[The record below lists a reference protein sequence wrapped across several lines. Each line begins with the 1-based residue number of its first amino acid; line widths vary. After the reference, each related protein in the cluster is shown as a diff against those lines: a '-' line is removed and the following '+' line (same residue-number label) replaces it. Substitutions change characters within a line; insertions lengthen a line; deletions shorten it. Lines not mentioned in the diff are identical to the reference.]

1 MTTLP
6 LDLKPTALF
15 GDLQQDAGDTYLP
28 EAATYVGRNVGDGLD
43 YRFTPGAL
51 AGANYLMAD
60 MLLIGTEA
68 GVFVLELQEG
78 DDGPVFGFL
87 YSLLPQASARMRLP
101 LESVNQ
107 NRWMYDR
114 EGAWL
119 KPRVQGQRV
128 NLERVDR
135 MRILIYM
142 TGDAPVRWSMTPVR
156 ATVDEPPRLEQPLL
170 PDGPLID
177 ELGQSTHRDWPSK
190 SRSVQEV
197 TQRLHQQL
205 ADAPRQQWPDGF
217 SRWGG
222 WTGKQFEGTGYFRT
236 QWDDAAQRWWLV
248 DPDGCVFWSTGQD
261 CVRVDVSANITNME
275 SALTWLPGT
284 DDEYHAI
291 VRESDYRHGGNY
303 INYLQANFMRAFGG
317 DWYAKWAEI
326 TLAELRRA
334 GFNTVANWSEWEIAR
349 DVGFPYV
356 RPMDGHMGG
365 KTPTVYRELPDV
377 FDPQFDA
384 DAAEFARQLEE
395 TRDDPAFIGY
405 FMMNE
410 PTWGFSAETPAAG
423 MLFNTPSCASRRAL
437 ADFLRDRYDSSDETL
452 ARSWEI
458 PTSFDAIAEGR
469 WNTPF
474 TPAAESDL
482 ADFSAIMV
490 EKYFSTLSAACRT
503 VDPHHLNLGVRYHTV
518 PPRWAIEG
526 MRSFDVFSIN
536 CYRAQVP
543 ADELA
548 AIHDLLNMP
557 TMVGEWHMGALDVG
571 LPATGV
577 GPRVK
582 DQAARA
588 QAYRFYLET
597 AAALPHCVGVHHFTH
612 YDQSA
617 LGRFDG
623 EAYNIGFYDVCNR
636 PYEVLVQAARQSHTH
651 MYPIALGER
660 QPFSD
665 PPEFLPRFFF

>member
-1 MTTLP
+1 MTALP
-6 LDLKPTALF
+6 LDLEPTAHL
-15 GDLQQDAGDTYLP
+15 GDIQQDTADAALP
-28 EAATYVGRNVGDGLD
+28 GAVCYVGGKVLDGLE
-43 YRFTPGAL
+43 YRFPAGTL
-51 AGANYLMAD
+51 TGANYLMAD
-60 MLLIGTEA
+60 MLRVGAEA
-68 GVFVLELQEG
+68 AVFVLELQEG

-119 KPRVQGQRV
+119 KPRVHGQRV
-128 NLERVDR
+128 NLARVDR

-142 TGDAPVRWSMTPVR
+142 MGEEPVRWYMTPVR
-156 ATVDEPPRLEQPLL
+156 ATADEPPRLEQPLL
-170 PDGPLID
+170 PDGPLLD
-177 ELGQSTHRDWPSK
+177 ELGQSTWRDWPGK
-190 SRSVQEV
+190 SRSAQEV
-197 TQRLHQQL
+197 TERLQQQL
-205 ADAPRQQWPDGF
+205 RDASQQQWPAGF

-222 WTGKQFEGTGYFRT
+222 WTGKQFDSTGFFRT
-236 QWDDAAQRWWLV
+236 QWDDGAQRWWLI
-248 DPDGCVFWSTGQD
+248 DPDGYVFWSTGQD

-275 SALTWLPGT
+275 TALTWLPGP
-284 DDEYHAI
+284 DDEYYAVVHEA
-291 VRESDYRHGGNY
+291 DYQRGGKY
-303 INYLQANFMRAFGG
+303 INYLQANFMRAFGA
-317 DWYAKWAEI
+317 DWYANWAEI

-334 GFNTVANWSEWEIAR
+334 GFNTVANWSNWEIAR
-349 DVGFPYV
+349 DAGFPYV
-356 RPMDGHMGG
+356 RPMGGTMSG
-365 KTPTVYRELPDV
+365 KTPRVYRELPDV
-377 FDPQFDA
+377 FDPQFEA

-437 ADFLRDRYDSSDETL
+437 ADFLRQRYDASDEAL
-452 ARSWEI
+452 ARAWAMQ
-458 PTSFDAIAEGR
+458 TTFDAIASGP
-469 WNTPF
+469 WNTPL
-474 TPAAESDL
+474 TPTAENDL
-482 ADFSAIMV
+482 ADFSSIMV
-490 EKYFSTLSAACRT
+490 ERYFSTLSAACRA
-503 VDPHHLNLGVRYHTV
+503 VDPHHLNLGIRYHTV
-518 PPRWAIEG
+518 PPHWAIQG

-536 CYRAQVP
+536 CYRTQVP

-582 DQAARA
+582 DQGARGR
-588 QAYRFYLET
+588 AYRFYLET
-597 AAALPHCVGVHHFTH
+597 AAAIPQCVGVHHFTH

-636 PYEVLVQAARQSHTH
+636 PYELLVQAAREAHTN
-651 MYPIALGER
+651 MYPVAVGTGH
-660 QPFSD
+660 PFSD
-665 PPEFLPRFFF
+665 APEFLPRFFF